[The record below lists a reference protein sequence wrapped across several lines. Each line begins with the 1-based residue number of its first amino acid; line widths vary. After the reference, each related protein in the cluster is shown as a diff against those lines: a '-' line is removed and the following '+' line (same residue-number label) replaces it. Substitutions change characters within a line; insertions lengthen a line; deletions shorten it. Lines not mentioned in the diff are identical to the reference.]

1 MASIHSSRSYLD
13 SSAEQAVIRPVG
25 IVLSDNTF
33 RLFDSDYATNGN
45 HLKKCREQLAEEK
58 SHQRSKRKREELP
71 QAGEE
76 NSTLTADDATA
87 ESKAKRKRGRAP
99 SPLSESITVTNWAV
113 GDVFDKI
120 RQYQALV
127 GMIGK
132 RCSQHQQTLK
142 RSAAAIFSVS
152 DEERQA
158 LFNID
163 ALLALF
169 NLESRSRQIG
179 SSLLA
184 YGVSCAWHGWDDD
197 SKNWVEYVYGG
208 EVCGEEVATVADTQQ
223 QPTPV
228 PPSSPIQDE

>member
-1 MASIHSSRSYLD
+1 MASLHSSRSYLD
-13 SSAEQAVIRPVG
+13 SSSEQAVIRPVG

-58 SHQRSKRKREELP
+58 SQQRSKRKREELAP
-71 QAGEE
+71 HEETTTE
-76 NSTLTADDATA
+76 NSSLATDA
-87 ESKAKRKRGRAP
+87 ESKPPKRKRGRAP
-99 SPLSESITVTNWAV
+99 SPLSESITSTNWAV

-142 RSAAAIFSVS
+142 RSAPAIFSVS
-152 DEERQA
+152 DEERNA
-158 LFNID
+158 LCNID
-163 ALLALF
+163 SLLALF
-169 NLESRSRQIG
+169 NLETRSRQIG
-179 SSLLA
+179 ASLLA

-197 SKNWVEYVYGG
+197 SKNWVESVYGG
-208 EVCGEEVATVADTQQ
+208 VAWSEEAVAVADAEHH
-223 QPTPV
+223 PTPTTENRYE
-228 PPSSPIQDE
+228 Q